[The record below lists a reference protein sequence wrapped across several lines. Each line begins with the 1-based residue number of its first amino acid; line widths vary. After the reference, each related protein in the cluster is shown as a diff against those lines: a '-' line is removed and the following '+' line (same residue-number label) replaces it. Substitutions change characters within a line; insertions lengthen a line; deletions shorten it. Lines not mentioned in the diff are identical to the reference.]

1 VGVLAPAGL
10 LLGLAVAVPILLH
23 FLHRTQ
29 RERVAF
35 PALQYLLRMEKD
47 HARQIRMRQWL
58 LLALRVALLV
68 LIALAAARAV
78 VRGGGT
84 AHPPTAVVV
93 VLDNSMSSGRVV
105 GTGRVLDT
113 LKARASES
121 LAAAGAGDR
130 FWVLRAG
137 APWETVAPLRPEA
150 ALRRIEETEAVD
162 THADLVAAVG
172 RARAILDRADAPRGE
187 VHLLSDLQAT
197 AFPTRSRDSES
208 AIPTVVWTGSVATEA
223 NGYVR
228 DAVVGGGLAPREG
241 SRTDVAVSL
250 GGSPDEAEERG
261 VRMLAEGRLLAAVR
275 TRPGGSV
282 VLPAGPF
289 DAGVVEAE
297 VETDPDALRADDRF
311 HLRIEVV
318 PPPRV
323 ARQGDLGEFL
333 ASALDLLEGEGR
345 IRPGTPAT
353 ADVVVAGG
361 GVVPDAG
368 PPGQS
373 LVVVAPSDPAR
384 RPALARRFADL
395 GVDLDIGP
403 ERVGESAIGEDATGS
418 GLEGVIVRRTGP
430 INLGGPGRRWVTLED
445 GNAWLVSAPLA
456 RGGEVTLVGSPLDPS
471 ATDVPVTAGMIPLVE
486 WLVGRGG
493 TAATGG
499 GRAGDTL
506 RLPSRATEVVSPAG
520 TRLPVD
526 GTSEFRATDRIG
538 VWTVLA
544 GDSLLE
550 RIALNAPTAESLL
563 EPLDPDLLPSRLGG
577 PVVDAGTRGRWS
589 ARIFTERQ
597 GREVGGILLVLAL
610 LLLALESWVAA
621 SGGSGTPST
630 STSEVRPR
638 AHDA

>member
-1 VGVLAPAGL
+1 MGVLAPAGL

-58 LLALRVALLV
+58 LLALRVGLLLV
-68 LIALAAARAV
+68 LALAAARAV

-93 VLDNSMSSGRVV
+93 VLDNSMSSARVV

-113 LKARASES
+113 LKLRASET
-121 LAAAGAGDR
+121 LDAAGAGDR

-137 APWETVAPLRPEA
+137 APWETLAPVGPEA
-150 ALRRIEETEAVD
+150 ARRRIEETEAVD
-162 THADLVAAVG
+162 TRADLVAAVA
-172 RARAILDRADAPRGE
+172 RARTILERADASHAE
-187 VHLLSDLQAT
+187 IHLLSDLQAT
-197 AFPTRSRDSES
+197 AFPPGRTASES
-208 AIPTVVWTGSVATEA
+208 DIPTVVWTGSTTDEP

-228 DAVVGGGLAPREG
+228 DALVGGGLAPRAG
-241 SRTDVAVSL
+241 ARTDVAVSL
-250 GGSPDEAEERG
+250 GGSPDTEAERG
-261 VRMLAEGRLLAAVR
+261 VRLLTDGRLLAAVR

-311 HLRIEVV
+311 HLRLEVV

-323 ARQGDLGEFL
+323 ARQGELGEFL
-333 ASALDLLEGEGR
+333 GSALDLLQAEGR
-345 IRPGTPAT
+345 IRPGTPAD
-353 ADVVVAGG
+353 AEVVVAGG
-361 GVVPDAG
+361 GVVPDVAR
-368 PPGQS
+368 PGQS
-373 LVVVAPSDPAR
+373 LVVIAPSDPAR

-395 GVDLDIGP
+395 GVGLEVGP
-403 ERVGESAIGEDATGS
+403 ERSGESSISDDASGS
-418 GLEGVIVRRTGP
+418 GLEGEIVRRAGP
-430 INLGGPGRRWVTLED
+430 ISLRGPGRRWITLDD
-445 GNAWLVSAPLA
+445 GTAWLVSAPLEG
-456 RGGEVTLVGSPLDPS
+456 GGEVTLVGSPLDPS
-471 ATDVPVTAGMIPLVE
+471 ATDVPVAAGMIPLVE
-486 WLVGRGG
+486 WLVGRGS
-493 TAATGG
+493 TAPVARA
-499 GRAGDTL
+499 RAGDTL

-538 VWTVLA
+538 VWSVLA
-544 GDSLLE
+544 GDSVLE
-550 RIALNAPTAESLL
+550 RVALNAPTAESLL

-577 PVVDAGTRGRWS
+577 PVVTAGARGRWG
-589 ARIFTERQ
+589 AEIFTERQ

-610 LLLALESWVAA
+610 ALLALESWIAA
-621 SGGSGTPST
+621 SGGSGTPSP
-630 STSEVRPR
+630 STSDARPR
-638 AHDA
+638 ARDA